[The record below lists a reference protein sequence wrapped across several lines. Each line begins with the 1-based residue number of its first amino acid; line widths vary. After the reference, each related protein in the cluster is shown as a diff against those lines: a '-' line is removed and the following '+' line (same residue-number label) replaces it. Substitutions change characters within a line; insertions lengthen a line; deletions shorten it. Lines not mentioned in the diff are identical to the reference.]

1 MYDGGE
7 SLGIRRF
14 LEKINDVANLGKW
27 SNDEKVTILKLKLTG
42 IAEEFF
48 LSDPT
53 HSQLIEYND
62 IARILIGRF
71 EKAVPLSTRLQ
82 LFSSC
87 IQGPSESVQ
96 EFAARINKLGTQ
108 IFQSGNSAQN
118 TAVRNANDQLLQS
131 RFISGLRNDIR
142 RFVLSRDPLNLE
154 ESINAALIEEQN
166 MKLNQIASEERSG
179 LSSAQTENPV
189 LSALADRLQEIN
201 LRVGRLQEA
210 SAVTARKSGGN
221 YFNRRENVLKCF
233 YCRIQGHRQAECRKR
248 QRDERA
254 ARYQPPEKRRKRVFF
269 QIAPG
274 RREKCTFRGIC
285 LPRQL
290 RSPQAF
296 GLDSKIKNRLFQL
309 LISHKSAF
317 ARSTVELSAAATE
330 HHRISLQHDYP
341 IKCPIYKIPFNL
353 RNEFRRQIADLEK
366 AGIISKSNSQYNTP
380 ALFVKQKEKWRLV
393 LDFRKLNEITV
404 TQDFVIPT
412 LDDILHE
419 ISGSN
424 YFSALDMKS
433 AFNQIPLHFADRHK
447 TAFSTPD
454 GDKYQFNRLC
464 FGLKNSPK
472 AFQSIAQEVLGDL
485 LHHGALVYID
495 DIILFT
501 KTIDEHFELLG
512 RKFKVFTDH
521 KPLAGFLSNKNP
533 SSKIL
538 RWKLALEEFNYD
550 IHYIRGSL
558 NSVADHLS
566 RYINNITI
574 ALPDSKDLINM
585 QREDS
590 VLSTII
596 QKIDQNDVSPQIS
609 NYFINGE
616 GLLCHLS
623 KRPSRSP
630 RSNTTRKQVCI
641 PHCLKAKILE
651 SVHSEYGGH
660 LKFFKTYHRLSENFF
675 WHNMYKDTKNFVR
688 SCTIC
693 LSRKNAF
700 KIPPAPHQLVEQST
714 EPGETC
720 HMDIFG
726 PLKTTLKGNSY
737 VLSMIDAFTKYIHIV
752 PLPDIRS
759 STISKAFFDNYIV
772 HRGCPHKLVVDNATY
787 FKSSEFV
794 EFCRV
799 MGIQKRHISS
809 YSAHVNGRV
818 EKPNQSLANI
828 LASISQNTN
837 DWDEQLPHTML
848 ALNSA
853 IHEATYTSP
862 FFLEHGRDI
871 RLSYTYEKNSDTP
884 QNKYEYVEKLLPS
897 LEHTFNKVLNNL
909 KDQEASHVELST
921 RATKQHHYDYKIG
934 SLCFI
939 KTPNIKSNLSPKLR
953 PKFEGP
959 YRVIERFSNVN
970 YRVQHVEQ
978 LRKRFNTHVNR
989 MIPFIKRFSYLHLK
1003 NLGDLQP
1010 DETEVKGIV
1019 PGPRYNLRARAGA
1032 NAELKRLYKLVIN
1045 PELAGFLVDEN
1056 INWKFLP
1063 PRAPN
1068 FGGLWEAGIKSFKF
1082 HFKREAGNSRFTYEE
1097 FLTIMT
1103 QIEGI
1108 LNSRPLTPCQ
1118 RI

>member
-1 MYDGGE
+1 MVWDAFWEFPAFWVSYGPREDIPPLT
-7 SLGIRRF
+7 SDQS
-14 LEKINDVANLGKW
+14 EKLIVFR
-27 SNDEKVTILKLKLTG
+27 ERV
-42 IAEEFF
+42 
-48 LSDPT
+48 LSRI
-53 HSQLIEYND
+53 H
-62 IARILIGRF
+62 RILIGRF

-131 RFISGLRNDIR
+131 RFISGLKNEIR

-221 YFNRRENVLKCF
+221 YSNRRENVFKCF
-233 YCRIQGHRQAECRKR
+233 YCGIQGHRQAECRKR

-254 ARYQPPEKRRKRVFF
+254 ARYQPPRRNAASGYSFSSSPRPGGGMYISGNLLSATITQPPGIRYFTPLTEKDFN
-269 QIAPG
+269 
-274 RREKCTFRGIC
+274 
-285 LPRQL
+285 L
-290 RSPQAF
+290 S
-296 GLDSKIKNRLFQL
+296 GLDNKIKNRLFQL

-317 ARSTVELSAAATE
+317 ARSTVELSAAVTE

-630 RSNTTRKQVCI
+630 RSNTTRKQI
-641 PHCLKAKILE
+641 ATNENKI
-651 SVHSEYGGH
+651 
-660 LKFFKTYHRLSENFF
+660 
-675 WHNMYKDTKNFVR
+675 D
-688 SCTIC
+688 
-693 LSRKNAF
+693 
-700 KIPPAPHQLVEQST
+700 
-714 EPGETC
+714 GE
-720 HMDIFG
+720 
-726 PLKTTLKGNSY
+726 
-737 VLSMIDAFTKYIHIV
+737 
-752 PLPDIRS
+752 R
-759 STISKAFFDNYIV
+759 
-772 HRGCPHKLVVDNATY
+772 
-787 FKSSEFV
+787 
-794 EFCRV
+794 
-799 MGIQKRHISS
+799 Q
-809 YSAHVNGRV
+809 
-818 EKPNQSLANI
+818 
-828 LASISQNTN
+828 
-837 DWDEQLPHTML
+837 
-848 ALNSA
+848 
-853 IHEATYTSP
+853 
-862 FFLEHGRDI
+862 
-871 RLSYTYEKNSDTP
+871 
-884 QNKYEYVEKLLPS
+884 
-897 LEHTFNKVLNNL
+897 
-909 KDQEASHVELST
+909 
-921 RATKQHHYDYKIG
+921 
-934 SLCFI
+934 
-939 KTPNIKSNLSPKLR
+939 
-953 PKFEGP
+953 
-959 YRVIERFSNVN
+959 
-970 YRVQHVEQ
+970 
-978 LRKRFNTHVNR
+978 
-989 MIPFIKRFSYLHLK
+989 
-1003 NLGDLQP
+1003 
-1010 DETEVKGIV
+1010 
-1019 PGPRYNLRARAGA
+1019 RAGA
-1032 NAELKRLYKLVIN
+1032 SAQNGWRRGTEA
-1045 PELAGFLVDEN
+1045 D
-1056 INWKFLP
+1056 
-1063 PRAPN
+1063 RAPKK
-1068 FGGLWEAGIKSFKF
+1068 GGWGN
-1082 HFKREAGNSRFTYEE
+1082 KRRQSQPGRDVGKPNTKLGETARRYDFIAGN
-1097 FLTIMT
+1097 
-1103 QIEGI
+1103 
-1108 LNSRPLTPCQ
+1108 
-1118 RI
+1118 